1 MKKNS
6 QNLRVA
12 FLYDDSLDKNDG
24 VPQFVKRIGTWLS
37 DQGIGVCYLV
47 GQTKLE
53 SWAGGRVYSLAKNIT
68 VPFNGNRVATPMPAS
83 LSNIKRVLDAEKF
96 DVLHVQVPYSPFM
109 AQRVI
114 NRVPTDVG
122 VVGTF
127 HILPTNFL
135 AEFGTRLLRFVYGK
149 SLRRFDELLA
159 VSPAAAVFAQK
170 SLGIEAVVLPNVV
183 DIGRMR
189 VKYPV
194 NQPNHIVFL
203 GRLVKRKGCAELLR
217 AFAILKKR
225 LPEARLTIAGG
236 GPEKSKLE
244 DFVRKNGLSSSVA
257 FTGFIDEKDKP
268 QLLASGAIACFPSLG
283 GESFGIVL
291 IEAMAAGAGVV
302 MGGNNPGY
310 ASVLGENLQT
320 LVDPGNSHK
329 FAEQIEKFLT
339 DQSLATRL
347 HEQQQELVKQYD
359 VNEVGKQLLQVYAQA
374 IASRRQKT

>member
-1 MKKNS
+1 MKKNL

-37 DQGIGVCYLV
+37 DQDIGVCYLV

-83 LSNIKRVLDAEKF
+83 LSNIKRVLDVEKF

-114 NRVPTDVG
+114 NRVSKDVG

-135 AEFGTRLLRFVYGK
+135 AGFGTHLLRFVYGK
-149 SLRRFDELLA
+149 SLRRFDKLLA

-217 AFAILKKR
+217 AFEVLKKR
-225 LPEARLTIAGG
+225 LPEASLTIAGD
-236 GPEKSKLE
+236 GPERAKLE
-244 DFVRKNGLSSSVA
+244 DYTKKKGLTSSVTFA
-257 FTGFIDEKDKP
+257 GFIDENDKP
-268 QLLASGAIACFPSLG
+268 GLLASGSIACFPSLG

-302 MGGNNPGY
+302 VGGNNPGY
-310 ASVLGENLQT
+310 ASVLGKDSKAV
-320 LVDPGNSHK
+320 VDPRDSSA
-329 FAEQIEKFLT
+329 F
-339 DQSLATRL
+339 ATRL
-347 HEQQQELVKQYD
+347 EEILSDQKLAARLHKQQQEQVRKYD
-359 VNEVGKQLLQVYAQA
+359 VNEVGGKLLQVYAQA